1 MIEDSRQ
8 SRRRG
13 RIGKTVKGKWRI
25 DGRLGDGA
33 TATVYSATH
42 RNGHRVAL
50 KVMHKQFLRDEQI
63 RKRFLREAYVANAV
77 EHPGM
82 VRVLDDDI
90 AEDGAVFLV
99 MELLEG
105 ESLEKRAE
113 RHGGRLPWG
122 EVVWLLDQ
130 LLDILA
136 AAHDKS
142 VIHRDIKPDNIF
154 FTNSG
159 QVKVLDFGFARM
171 KEEASLS
178 SSPEET
184 LTKTG
189 FILGTPDFMS
199 PEQAGGRNSAVDSRS
214 DLWAAGASAFYLIS
228 GQRVHAGTQTLHQ
241 HLVQTATKR
250 ARSLGAAAPDVPPG
264 VVEVIDRALSL
275 EQDRR
280 FPDARAMRKALQD
293 AIKKLGS
300 NVSAPEIED
309 ADSTVAYSR
318 RQPKPGPAYDDGLDT
333 VAEADPLARLAAAPP
348 DTATDVTRGQSP
360 KYVFEDESVVFVGD
374 RSEAPTIDL
383 DTDTQEEMPTTL
395 QAFSPVHDDG
405 ARTNPA
411 PPPHPHA
418 APQPEPELSGIPR
431 APADPAGLAAG
442 ADLAA
447 VRRGPRAR
455 SPLRARLVEPGAEAA
470 ARAARPGAQVPRF
483 VDDPRSQRR
492 ALAGHHGGD
501 GHPLGHLDREHGP
514 PASGPPAPPRGAD
527 HEHDRPGLGP
537 REQHGALTRAG
548 AAATSRPTFSSA
560 VDR

>member
-411 PPPHPHA
+411 PPP
-418 APQPEPELSGIPR
+418 IPTPLPNPNLNSR
-431 APADPAGLAAG
+431 GYPGL
-442 ADLAA
+442 
-447 VRRGPRAR
+447 P
-455 SPLRARLVEPGAEAA
+455 PI
-470 ARAARPGAQVPRF
+470 
-483 VDDPRSQRR
+483 
-492 ALAGHHGGD
+492 
-501 GHPLGHLDREHGP
+501 P
-514 PASGPPAPPRGAD
+514 PASLLGPTSLPFGAGPAPDPRFALDLSSPVLKPPPAQPAPGPKFLGLSMILDPNGVRWLVIMVVMVILSVILIVSMARQRRVRPPHRGAPTTSTIA
-527 HEHDRPGLGP
+527 PG
-537 REQHGALTRAG
+537 
-548 AAATSRPTFSSA
+548 SA
-560 VDR
+560 PESNTAR